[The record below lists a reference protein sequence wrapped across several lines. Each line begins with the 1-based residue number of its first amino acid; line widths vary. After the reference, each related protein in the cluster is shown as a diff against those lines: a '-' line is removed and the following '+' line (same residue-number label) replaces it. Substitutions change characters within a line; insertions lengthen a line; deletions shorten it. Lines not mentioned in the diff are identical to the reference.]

1 MYICGESSL
10 KLEEPDSCIKGF
22 FICRP
27 EFGVFG
33 LGSSGRVTES
43 FQLQSAGSVAESF
56 MNSKASGQNQET
68 VGTPSP
74 PGSNADSVL
83 NSSTA
88 TVRADMRRLLG
99 RLSIDAGLGAT
110 DPAKGAAGQG
120 NLHNLLSLIH
130 WSDPNESL
138 VPMLDLVSGR
148 SLHQKM
154 SVLLHRMTPDFG
166 ENILR
171 FLRNPGQ
178 EHRFEIEIDA
188 GQLSSRVLQASL
200 FTDFGNDQTCSEVSL
215 SFSEPSGFRP
225 HRLAELSPH
234 PALQC
239 FFDNS
244 REGLVL
250 INAVDRQTI
259 ESANPA
265 FCELLGQSL
274 MSLQGR
280 SIQSLQPAG
289 MLRGPGRTQM
299 PALLLKNDG
308 REDAEF
314 LTSSGEIVTV
324 STRLV
329 EIRDS
334 SGHLSNLALLTNDIT
349 EFRRTSRK
357 MRRNET
363 RLAIGEALAHM
374 GSWEHVFHRN
384 EIIWTDELYRIFELP
399 IGSTIK
405 PVEFL
410 RYIEPEDRRSLL
422 EQYRGARDHG
432 HDLACEVRI
441 RSSSGQ
447 RRVVRLKGR
456 VSRDEPGHQSRLVGM
471 AQDISERRRA
481 EKIQSILLEISE
493 ATSRSANLEE
503 LLATVHR
510 SLGTLVRANNFYIA
524 LYNAESKLY
533 EFPFYMDERDDGFYP
548 QRMDD
553 SLTDIVRREGRP
565 LVVNKTEQEEMVYQ
579 DRLRPYG
586 PMSKSWLGVPLSDAD
601 EISGVIVLQDYNVEG
616 AFSNKDIELVTY
628 VAGYVALAIQ
638 RRRSSDR
645 IRESEWQYRNLLDTM
660 FEGLSTA
667 DTNGNFVYTNP
678 ALGRIMGLHPE
689 QLVGRNINE
698 FLSPEMQEISE
709 RQHELR
715 KSGHSNRYE
724 LQIQRSDGQTRD
736 VYLSVS
742 PRIDRDGTY
751 IGSYAL
757 VQDVT
762 EMREIEQA
770 VRDSELRYR
779 NLVEQMSE
787 GLASVDQD
795 GYFDFANPALERIL
809 GIEENTAIGRRLLD
823 FMDVQERDQL
833 QAQNALRRQ
842 GQSSSYTLN
851 LSLPDGETRSVL
863 VSASPKFGQ
872 DGTFLGSLALVQ
884 DVTEKVKTQEI
895 LRQSEGNYRNL
906 VNNISEGIFVVDQE
920 NNFTFANPA
929 LERMFG
935 VEAGGLIGRCVN
947 EFLDHTQK
955 QILSRQDRLRLA
967 GMSSSYQLRISRH
980 DGQVRESM
988 VSSSPSHGTDGTFRG
1003 ASGVVQDI
1011 TEQVQTLELLRANEE
1026 KFRHIYH
1033 NSPVMMYSI
1042 DSDGYIIDVN
1052 QKWLD
1057 ETGYDRDEVIGH
1069 RADFLMVAESAMRL
1083 RQEYEPVFRRDGYI
1097 HDAPFTYTCR
1107 DGSLIEVLLNCEMSI
1122 DPSGRGISLAIVRN
1136 VTDQKIA
1143 EDQLRQVVIAVEN
1156 AHEAIM
1162 TTDRD
1167 GTITYV
1173 NPAFEK
1179 ITGYSREESIGNSP
1193 HLIASG
1199 EHDSEFYREMWQTI
1213 SRGDVWHGKFVNRRK
1228 DGSRY
1233 QEEATISPV
1242 RNGRGQIMGYVAVKK
1257 DVTRQLNME
1266 EQLKHSQKME
1276 AIGTLAGG
1284 IAHDFNNILF
1294 AIVGNAEIAM
1304 DYLPANSLAESYL
1317 QAIIEASNRATGL
1330 VKQVLSYARKKE
1342 SNKVPLQVDLLV
1354 REVLKLIRAS
1364 LPATVEIR
1372 QNIVASNATVIADAT
1387 EIHQLLMNLCT
1398 NAWQSMVST
1407 GGILSVDLN
1416 TFTTDSVFLTNNPDL
1431 KPGEYLRLRVSDTGE
1446 GIPREYMSRIFEPFF
1461 TTKEVGKGT
1470 GMGLSVVHGIVH
1482 SLQGSISVDSTVG
1495 RGTSFDIILPLSRKH
1510 GSLSSTELPGQP
1522 GGQEHVLLVDDEQI
1536 VVDVVSNMLK
1546 LLGYRV
1552 TAHQSSQQAW
1562 QEFQADP
1569 ARFDLVITDQ
1579 TMPQLTGEELA
1590 TRMMS
1595 LRSDVPV
1602 IMCTGFSQT
1611 LPPERAREI
1620 GIREYMYKPVK
1631 LRELGVALRR
1641 VLDSQQ
1647 QPGSG
1652 PA

>member
-1 MYICGESSL
+1 
-10 KLEEPDSCIKGF
+10 
-22 FICRP
+22 
-27 EFGVFG
+27 
-33 LGSSGRVTES
+33 
-43 FQLQSAGSVAESF
+43 
-56 MNSKASGQNQET
+56 MNSKASGKNQET

-74 PGSNADSVL
+74 PGANADNIL
-83 NSSTA
+83 NSTRA
-88 TVRADMRRLLG
+88 TVSADMRRLLG
-99 RLSIDAGLGAT
+99 RLSIDAGLGVV
-110 DPAKGAAGQG
+110 DPLISTTGQG
-120 NLHNLLSLIH
+120 SLHELLALIH
-130 WSDPNESL
+130 WSDPSETL
-138 VPMLDLVSGR
+138 VAMLDVVSGR

-154 SVLLHRMTPDFG
+154 SVLLHRLSPDFG
-166 ENILR
+166 TEILR
-171 FLRNPGQ
+171 FLRDPGQ
-178 EHRFEIEIDA
+178 AHKFETEVDA

-200 FTDFGNDQTCSEVSL
+200 AIDPDADKTCSAVTL
-215 SFSEPSGFRP
+215 KFSEPSGYKPR
-225 HRLAELSPH
+225 RLAELSPH

-250 INAVDRQTI
+250 ISAGDRQTI

-265 FCELLGQSL
+265 FCELLGLSL

-289 MLRGPGRTQM
+289 VLRGPGRTQM
-299 PALLLKNDG
+299 PSLLLQKDG
-308 REDAEF
+308 NEDAEF

-329 EIRDS
+329 EIRDA
-334 SGHLSNLALLTNDIT
+334 SGHLSNLALLTSDIT
-349 EFRRTSRK
+349 EILNASRK
-357 MRRNET
+357 MRGNET

-384 EIIWTDELYRIFELP
+384 EIIWTDELYRIFEIPL
-399 IGSTIK
+399 GSNIK
-405 PVEFL
+405 PAIFL
-410 RYIEPEDRRSLL
+410 RHIEPEDRRTLL

-432 HDLACEVRI
+432 HDLSCELRI

-447 RRVVRLKGR
+447 RRVVRLRGR
-456 VSRDEPGHQSRLVGM
+456 VSKDEPGHQSRMVGM

-481 EKIQSILLEISE
+481 DKIQSILLEISE

-510 SLGTLVRANNFYIA
+510 ALGSLLQVNNFYIA
-524 LYNAESKLY
+524 LYNSETKLY
-533 EFPFYMDERDDGFYP
+533 EFPFHVDERDDGFHP

-565 LVVNKTEQEEMVYQ
+565 LLVNRMEQEEMVYQ

-586 PMSKSWLGVPLSDAD
+586 PMSKSWLGVPLSDAG
-601 EISGVIVLQDYNVEG
+601 EISGVIVLQDYNLEG
-616 AFSNKDIELVTY
+616 AFSSRDIELLTY

-667 DTNGNFVYTNP
+667 DRDGKFVYTNP

-689 QLVGRNINE
+689 QLVGRHINE
-698 FLSPEMQEISE
+698 FLSEEMQEISNH
-709 RQHELR
+709 QHELR
-715 KSGHSNRYE
+715 KAGHSNRYE
-724 LQIQRSDGQTRD
+724 LQVRRSDGQTRD

-762 EMREIEQA
+762 EMRLVEEA

-795 GYFDFANPALERIL
+795 GIFEFANPALERIL
-809 GIEENTAIGRRLLD
+809 GSAGNSVVGRRLLD
-823 FMDVQERDQL
+823 FMDEQQRDL
-833 QAQNALRRQ
+833 ILAQNELRRK
-842 GQSSSYTLN
+842 GQNSSYTLS
-851 LSLPDGETRSVL
+851 LSLQDGETRSVL
-863 VSASPKFGQ
+863 VSASPKFSQ
-872 DGTFLGSLALVQ
+872 DGEFLGSLALVQ

-895 LRQSEGNYRNL
+895 LRQSEENYRNL
-906 VNNISEGIFVVDQE
+906 VNDISEGIFVVDRD
-920 NNFTFANPA
+920 NRFTFANPA

-935 VEAGGLIGRCVN
+935 VEAGGLIGRCVSD
-947 EFLDHTQK
+947 FLDHTQK
-955 QILSRQDRLRLA
+955 QVMDRQDRLRRA
-967 GMSSSYQLRISRH
+967 GMSSSYQLRVSRH
-980 DGQVRESM
+980 DGQIRESM
-988 VSSSPSHGTDGTFRG
+988 VSVSPNHGADGAFRG
-1003 ASGVVQDI
+1003 SSGVVQDI

-1042 DSDGYIIDVN
+1042 DGDGYIIDVN

-1057 ETGYDRDEVIGH
+1057 ETGYDREEVIGH

-1083 RQEYEPVFRRDGYI
+1083 RQEYEPSFRRDGCI

-1107 DGSLIEVLLNCEMSI
+1107 DGSLIEVLINCEMSI

-1213 SRGDVWHGKFVNRRK
+1213 SRGEVWHGKFVNKRK

-1233 QEEATISPV
+1233 HEEANISPV
-1242 RNGRGQIMGYVAVKK
+1242 RDGRGQIMGYVAVKK
-1257 DVTRQLNME
+1257 DVTRQLAME

-1304 DYLPANSLAESYL
+1304 DYLPADSLAESYL
-1317 QAIIEASNRATGL
+1317 QAIIEASSRATGL

-1372 QNIVASNATVIADAT
+1372 QNIIASNATVVADAT

-1407 GGILSVDLN
+1407 GGILSVDLS
-1416 TFTTDSVFLTNNPDL
+1416 TFTTDSVFLTNNPEL
-1431 KPGEYLRLRVSDTGE
+1431 APGEYLRLRVSDTGE
-1446 GIPREYMSRIFEPFF
+1446 GIAREHMPRIFEPFF

-1482 SLQGSISVDSTVG
+1482 SLKGSISVASSVG
-1495 RGTSFDIILPLSRKH
+1495 KGTTFDIILPLSSRDNT
-1510 GSLSSTELPGQP
+1510 LARPEQQGQT
-1522 GGQEHVLLVDDEQI
+1522 GGQEHILLVDDEQI

-1552 TAHQSSQQAW
+1552 TAHQNSQLAW
-1562 QEFQADP
+1562 QEFQLHP
-1569 ARFDLVITDQ
+1569 QRFDLVITDQ

-1590 TRMMS
+1590 TRMLS

-1620 GIREYMYKPVK
+1620 GIREYMFKPVK

-1641 VLDSQQ
+1641 VLDSR

-1652 PA
+1652 SA